1 MFSEAPT
8 SSGEFEYAATIVPR
22 SRARCSA
29 VQFMNRRRQREEV
42 AALTAHAVALPRML
56 FPSNIVPT

>member
-1 MFSEAPT
+1 MFSEAPM
-8 SSGEFEYAATIVPR
+8 SAEELEYAATIAPR
-22 SRARCSA
+22 SLARSSA
-29 VQFMNRRRQREEV
+29 VQFVNRRRQREDV